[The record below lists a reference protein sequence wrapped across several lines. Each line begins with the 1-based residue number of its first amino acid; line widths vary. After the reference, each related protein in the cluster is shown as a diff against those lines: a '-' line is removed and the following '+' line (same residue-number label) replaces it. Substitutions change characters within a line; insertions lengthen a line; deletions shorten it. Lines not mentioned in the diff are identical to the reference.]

1 MGKKISILGSTGSI
15 GTQTLKVARH
25 LGEKVKVCGLAAK
38 SNVDLIEIQAIE
50 TGAEIVCLF
59 DEKAAK
65 ELKKRHPMWN
75 VVSGMEG
82 LCEVASYHSVDT
94 VIAGTVG
101 SLAILPVMEAIKAK
115 KMIGLANKEVLVAAG
130 HFITKLA
137 KEMGVTLFP
146 IDSEHSA
153 IFQCL
158 LGEDKESISKVIL
171 TASGGPFLHLNEE
184 QLKCV
189 TAEGASNHPTWTMGS
204 KVSIDCSTLMN
215 KGFEVIEAKWL
226 FDLPIEKIDVV
237 IHPQSFVHSFIEF
250 VDGSM
255 KAQVNVP
262 NMELPIQYALTY
274 PERVKRD
281 VAPFDFYKNGKFE
294 FYLPDR
300 KKFRCLDLAY
310 ESLRVGGSLPCV
322 LNAGNE
328 VLVERFCRGELS
340 WLGIAEKLE
349 VLLGR
354 HNVLYESNVDTL
366 LEVDREARLEAQ
378 RL

>member
-1 MGKKISILGSTGSI
+1 MERKISILGSTGSI
-15 GTQTLKVARH
+15 GQQTLNVAKN
-25 LGEKVKVCGLAAK
+25 LGEKVKVYGLAAK
-38 SNVDLIEIQAIE
+38 SNVDLIELQAIE

-75 VVSGMEG
+75 VVTGMSG
-82 LCEVASYHSVDT
+82 LCEVASYHAVDT
-94 VIAGTVG
+94 VIAATVG

-115 KMIGLANKEVLVAAG
+115 KMIGLANKEILVAAG

-137 KEMGVTLFP
+137 KEMNVTLFP

-158 LGEDKESISKVIL
+158 LGEDKESVSKVVL
-171 TASGGPFLHLNEE
+171 TASGGPFLHFSEE
-184 QLKCV
+184 QLKHV
-189 TAEGASNHPTWTMGS
+189 TAKDSANHPTWSMGS

-226 FDLPIEKIDVV
+226 FDLPLEKIDVV
-237 IHPQSFVHSFIEF
+237 IHPQSLVHSFIEF
-250 VDGSM
+250 IDGSM
-255 KAQVNVP
+255 KAQINVP

-274 PERVKRD
+274 PKREKRGTL
-281 VAPFDFYKNGKFE
+281 PFDFYKNNKFE
-294 FYLPDR
+294 FFTPDR

-328 VLVERFCRGELS
+328 VLVERFCRGEVS
-340 WLGIAEKLE
+340 WMGIAEKLE
-349 VLLGR
+349 ILLGR
-354 HNVLYESNVDTL
+354 HNALYELSVDTL
-366 LEVDREARLEAQ
+366 LEVDREARLEAK

>member
-1 MGKKISILGSTGSI
+1 MEKKISILGSTGSI
-15 GTQTLKVARH
+15 GRQTLNVAKH
-25 LGEKVKVCGLAAK
+25 LGEKIKVVGLAAR
-38 SNVDLIEIQAIE
+38 SQVDLIEAQAIE
-50 TGAEIVCLF
+50 TSAEIVCLF

-65 ELKKRHPMWN
+65 ELKRRHPTWN
-75 VVSGMEG
+75 IVSGIEG
-82 LCEVASYHSVDT
+82 LCEVASYRDADM
-94 VIAGTVG
+94 VIVG
-101 SLAILPVMEAIKAK
+101 VVGAQAILPVIEAIKAK
-115 KMIGLANKEVLVAAG
+115 KSVGLANKEVLVAAG
-130 HFITKLA
+130 EYVTRLA
-137 KEMGVTLFP
+137 KEKGVCLFP

-158 LGEDKESISKVIL
+158 QGERKESVSRIVL
-171 TASGGPFLHLNEE
+171 TASGGPFLHFSEE
-184 QLKCV
+184 ELSRV
-189 TAEGASNHPTWTMGS
+189 TVSDAANHPTWRMGS

-226 FDLPIEKIDVV
+226 FDFSLDQIDVV
-237 IHPQSFVHSFIEF
+237 IHPQSVVHSFVEF

-255 KAQVNVP
+255 KAQIHTP
-262 NMELPIQYALTY
+262 TMELPIQYALTY
-274 PERVKRD
+274 PDRIKRD
-281 VAPFDFYKNGKFE
+281 EKPFDFHKYGKFD

-310 ESLRVGGSLPCV
+310 EALRIGGSLPCV

-349 VLLGR
+349 TLLGR
-354 HNVLYESNVDTL
+354 HNVLHETNVDAL
-366 LEVDREARLEAQ
+366 LGVDREARLEAE